1 MFDYIIEHSEGRS
14 GASREVLKNVT
25 VYYSEAVSTDNGMFR
40 VAAQVVPL
48 GESYT
53 GGYAPSLLDK
63 RDEVLLDLG
72 GLQPYTVM
80 QLVRK

>member
-1 MFDYIIEHSEGRS
+1 
-14 GASREVLKNVT
+14 
-25 VYYSEAVSTDNGMFR
+25 MFR

-53 GGYAPSLLDK
+53 GNIAPALLEK

-80 QLVRK
+80 QIVRKFFLPLQLREH

>member
-1 MFDYIIEHSEGRS
+1 
-14 GASREVLKNVT
+14 
-25 VYYSEAVSTDNGMFR
+25 MFR

-53 GGYAPSLLDK
+53 GDYAPSLLEK

-80 QLVRK
+80 QIVRE